1 MKSEKKNA
9 KMLASLRKQRNELA
23 EWSGS
28 LKTSSAESWEHIKE
42 GFSDAYRSLSD
53 SWQKAQKEF

>member
-1 MKSEKKNA
+1 MSDEVRKEKRE
-9 KMLASLRKQRNELA
+9 MLASLRKQRNELA

-42 GFSDAYRSLSD
+42 GFQMHTDH
-53 SWQKAQKEF
+53 